1 MIPVIAIVG
10 RPNVGKSTLFNQ
22 LTKSRS
28 SLVADLPGVTR
39 DRIYGEGKIGETPF
53 IVIDTGGLGNFDD
66 KAIALEAKMEDQAWQ
81 AILEADIIFFMV
93 DGRVGCTPLDEALAK
108 KIRSQ
113 KKKIFLLVNKT
124 DGMNA
129 DIAVADFYTL
139 RLGEPIAI
147 AASHGRGVLQLIEK
161 VLENTKTPE
170 VNEIVV
176 NGLKETENSQDE
188 AHSDS
193 TDKIDFEE
201 DALVQINK
209 KFAERKA
216 ANDND
221 EAKQNALALTQPPGI
236 KVAIIGRPNVGKSTL
251 VNRIIGQDRM
261 LVFDEAGTTRDSIYI
276 PFERDGHLYT
286 IIDTAGVRRRA
297 RITEAVE
304 KFSIVKTLQAI
315 EACDVVIAVL
325 DARAGVTEQDLSL
338 LGFILHSGR
347 SLVIAINKWDG
358 LSETEKTAIKA
369 ALKHRLLFVDYA
381 KLHFISAMHGT
392 GVGNLFKS
400 VQEAYHAA
408 TKELRTPELTRV
420 LAQAVSE
427 HQPPMVKGRRIKLRY
442 AHSGGH
448 RPPVIVIHG
457 NQTEEVPESYKRY
470 LMNTFRKAFRL
481 VGTPI
486 RLEFKTSDNPYKD
499 RHNTLTPRQQHK
511 KKRLI
516 RFHKK
521 REK

>member
-28 SLVADLPGVTR
+28 SLVVDLPGVTR
-39 DRIYGEGKIGETPF
+39 DRIYGEGKVGEKPF

-66 KAIALEAKMEDQAWQ
+66 NAIALEAKMEDQAWQ
-81 AILEADIIFFMV
+81 AIVESDIIFFMV
-93 DGRVGCTPLDEALAK
+93 DGRMGCTPLDEALAN

-139 RLGEPIAI
+139 RLGEPTAI
-147 AASHGRGVLQLIEK
+147 AASHGRGVLQLIDI
-161 VLENTKTPE
+161 VLEDTLPKTKDIDE
-170 VNEIVV
+170 
-176 NGLKETENSQDE
+176 SQIE
-188 AHSDS
+188 L
-193 TDKIDFEE
+193 EE
-201 DALVQINK
+201 DALAEINK

-297 RITEAVE
+297 RITETVE

-358 LSETEKTAIKA
+358 LPEAEKTAIKA

-420 LAQAVSE
+420 LAQAVTE

-499 RHNTLTPRQQHK
+499 RHNTLTPRQLHK